1 MKEKELF
8 ERLLLS
14 NLMSK
19 NSSLLF
25 TVEQWELVRRLK
37 SSGITKE
44 QICQAFDDLDKM
56 ENDLTKYTNM
66 KLLNESNTIN
76 TNLNSSSS
84 SSSIGFNLNN
94 NNNNN
99 NEINSTATSTQ
110 IVNAYFATMIN
121 SSDENKE
128 LEDFK
133 KYTMK

>member
-84 SSSIGFNLNN
+84 SSSSIGFNLNN
-94 NNNNN
+94 NNN
-99 NEINSTATSTQ
+99 EVNSTATSTQ

-133 KYTMK
+133 KYILK